1 VCWSRAKKALLRF
14 VWHGHW
20 FPASHPR
27 ILPMP
32 VRVWKASGCVA
43 LSPAVW
49 LSLLRWWLSRQ
60 LGAARTHRP
69 FCSLGRLSATALVNF
84 NREEHTS
91 IAGRS
96 HPWSCRGGRRVA
108 RMYDTGRGIC
118 RDYQG
123 GLSGQCSGTS
133 PRPAGQRRVSS
144 VRALAV
150 NLLACRYERRTS
162 VSSARNGCSA
172 GAHCSLTWSM
182 HGCRLCTPLF

>member
-49 LSLLRWWLSRQ
+49 LSLPRWWLSRQ

-69 FCSLGRLSATALVNF
+69 FCSLGRLSATASVNF

-133 PRPAGQRRVSS
+133 PPPAGQRRVSS
-144 VRALAV
+144 VRARCSWPLIYSRV
-150 NLLACRYERRTS
+150 DT
-162 VSSARNGCSA
+162 SA
-172 GAHCSLTWSM
+172 G
-182 HGCRLCTPLF
+182 RLSPRLGTDVLPARTVA